1 MASWDR
7 EHLDLLLQASA
18 LLNSTLDL
26 DEVLRSLLQEAS
38 RIVGAENG
46 FILLREDEDWKLHL
60 SINESELFSRSVA
73 THAAESGKT
82 LLLIDAHNDERFLNT
97 TSVQMGTLRS
107 ILCAPVVWGQTVRGV
122 IYLDNRVKKGV
133 FRGEHQRLI
142 DALSQQAATALENAA
157 LHQERERL
165 HERAMA
171 QARQEL
177 AYTQAQLLTASK
189 MAAIGELAAGV
200 AHEVNNPLC
209 AIALNLDTVSRQV
222 QDDKLTRRLDI
233 MTRAVD
239 RCRGI
244 IDRLLNFSH
253 PSLAERKPFRLDEV
267 ILQTLELMHYQL
279 REYLVD
285 YELEELTVYGDASA
299 LIQVFIN
306 LLSNSKDALPEEGGR
321 IQLGCRASG
330 VVELED
336 NGCGMSEEGRER
348 LFEPF
353 FTTKSVGEGTGLG
366 WSVSYQ
372 ILKDHSATIE
382 VESEPGR
389 GTLVR
394 LKFPLQEPE

>member
-1 MASWDR
+1 MASVDR

-46 FILLREDEDWKLHL
+46 FILLREDEEWKLHL

-82 LLLIDAHNDERFLNT
+82 LLLLDAHNDERFLNT
-97 TSVQMGTLRS
+97 TSVQMGALRS

-171 QARQEL
+171 QAREEL

-209 AIALNLDTVSRQV
+209 AIALNLDTVSKQV
-222 QDDKLTRRLDI
+222 KDDKLTRRLDI

-285 YELEELTVYGDASA
+285 YELDELTVYGDASA
-299 LIQVFIN
+299 LVQVFIN

-321 IQLGCRASG
+321 IQLRCRACG

-336 NGCGMSEEGRER
+336 NGCGMSEEVRER

-353 FTTKSVGEGTGLG
+353 FTTKPVGEGTGLG

-372 ILKDHSATIE
+372 ILKEHSAAIE

-394 LKFPLQEPE
+394 LTFPRQELE

>member
-1 MASWDR
+1 M
-7 EHLDLLLQASA
+7 QASA

-253 PSLAERKPFRLDEV
+253 PSLAEV

-336 NGCGMSEEGRER
+336 NGCGMSEEVRER